1 MNNLSKNVKKTNLYA
16 TINKRG
22 DKMAEVIEE
31 EKKRTAKKMY
41 HIAKRE
47 DGKWQVKFAG
57 GSKAIKLFNTKAEA
71 VAYTENMATN
81 QDAGVLI
88 HPSKGKNKG
97 RFSNK

>member
-1 MNNLSKNVKKTNLYA
+1 
-16 TINKRG
+16 
-22 DKMAEVIEE
+22 MAEVIVE
-31 EKKRTAKKMY
+31 EKKKASKKMY

-57 GSKAIKLFNTKAEA
+57 GAKAIKLFDTKAEA
-71 VAYTENMATN
+71 VAYTESMANN